1 MSNSKTNELFILVN
15 MEFMSKIFTIIYMA
29 LGLASWWC
37 VCCCHCWMYTG
48 VTFVI
53 AVRTLC
59 SPTTTPSDLSSPLR
73 VHQPYA
79 GPTYK
84 LQLFILYWTTC
95 TLRPGK
101 GIMSSWRFV
110 KWSIHKRNWKSFWVK
125 SSPDWSSG
133 ALSAKEVLDLPGH
146 QWLLLDNCMN
156 LSLRYKQLTKIIL

>member
-29 LGLASWWC
+29 LGLASWW
-37 VCCCHCWMYTG
+37 CHCWMYTG

-110 KWSIHKRNWKSFWVK
+110 KWSIHKRNAEFGTGGKLEIFLGQVFSWLEQ
-125 SSPDWSSG
+125 WSCKCQGSIW
-133 ALSAKEVLDLPGH
+133 SARASMIAFG
-146 QWLLLDNCMN
+146 
-156 LSLRYKQLTKIIL
+156 